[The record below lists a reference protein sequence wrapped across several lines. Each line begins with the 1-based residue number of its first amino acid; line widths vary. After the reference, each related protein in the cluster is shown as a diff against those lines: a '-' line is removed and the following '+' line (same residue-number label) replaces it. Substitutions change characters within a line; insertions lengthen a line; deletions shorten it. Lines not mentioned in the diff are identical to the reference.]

1 MLLGRHEV
9 DFPSS
14 YDFSLFQMDQV
25 YYFMRDDIGDLFMAI
40 ILFSAPLPQQN
51 VKRKAEK

>member
-1 MLLGRHEV
+1 MLLGWHEV
-9 DFPSS
+9 DFSSS